1 MVTNCVVIENI
12 YNIMLN
18 ILMVEG
24 RVIKSTVGMK
34 LQNWIS
40 QFKNNY
46 EYPIY
51 H

>member
-1 MVTNCVVIENI
+1 MVIVGVDIENI

-18 ILMVEG
+18 ILMVQG
-24 RVIKSTVGMK
+24 SLIKSNVGMK

-40 QFKNNY
+40 QFKNNS